1 MRSIDLRSAPIET
14 PVGLHGRTL
23 TEMRPERRDALLTA
37 IAKARGWIDDVQLGC
52 IGSVAGVADC
62 DVAPATKVGV
72 VDRGGA
78 GA

>member
-1 MRSIDLRSAPIET
+1 MSPDPGAQ
-14 PVGLHGRTL
+14 PVTQASGRTL
-23 TEMRPERRDALLTA
+23 TEMRLERRDALLTA
-37 IAKARGWIDDVQLGC
+37 IAKARRWIDDVQLGC
-52 IGSVAGVADC
+52 IGSVAGIADC

>member
-1 MRSIDLRSAPIET
+1 MRPA
-14 PVGLHGRTL
+14 
-23 TEMRPERRDALLTA
+23 MRPERRDALLTA

-52 IGSVAGVADC
+52 IGSVAGIADC